1 MDNNFGSNRRKKL
14 FDLATKVGIYV
25 FVFYILFLLG
35 RAILT
40 NYNLKNSIGKL
51 QEQIAVLEQ
60 EKKDFNN
67 LILYYQSN
75 DFKELE
81 ARKKLG
87 YKASGEQVMILPT
100 PAASGTAANFPE
112 EVSQEQKAIA
122 GQDQMKEAPNWQLWW
137 NFFIR

>member
-1 MDNNFGSNRRKKL
+1 MENGRRKKL
-14 FDLATKVGIYV
+14 IDLAIKIGTYV
-25 FVFYILFLLG
+25 FIVYILFLLG

-51 QEQIAVLEQ
+51 QGQIATLEQ
-60 EKKDFNN
+60 EKKDLNN
-67 LILYYQSN
+67 LILYYQSTA
-75 DFKELE
+75 FKELE

-100 PAASGTAANFPE
+100 PTPSGSATNFPE

-122 GQDQMKEAPNWQLWW
+122 GQNQAKVAPNWQLWW
-137 NFFIR
+137 DFFIK

>member
-1 MDNNFGSNRRKKL
+1 MDNNFGSHRQKKL
-14 FDLATKVGIYV
+14 FDLATKAGIYG
-25 FVFYILFLLG
+25 FAFYILFLLG

-40 NYNLKNSIGKL
+40 NYNLKNSLGKL
-51 QEQIAVLEQ
+51 QEQIAILEQ

-87 YKASGEQVMILPT
+87 YKAVGEQVMILST
-100 PAASGTAANFPE
+100 PAASGSANFPE

-122 GQDQMKEAPNWQLWW
+122 GQEQNKEGPNWRLWW
-137 NFFIR
+137 DFFTR